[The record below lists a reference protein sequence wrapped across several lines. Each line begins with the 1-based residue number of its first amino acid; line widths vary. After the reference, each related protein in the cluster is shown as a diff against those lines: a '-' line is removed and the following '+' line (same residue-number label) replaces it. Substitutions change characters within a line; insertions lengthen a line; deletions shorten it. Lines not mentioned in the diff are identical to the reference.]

1 MVVSR
6 NHRGDVDMLKDF
18 STKSGRISCW
28 INPHD
33 FGARGQSLVLIP
45 GSGSNS
51 SVWSRQYAKLHGRFN
66 IAAVN
71 LPGHGRSRGPGAASV
86 FDYVLCLENILGALE
101 LEKPVL
107 VGHSLGAAIALLF
120 AATCP
125 EALSGVVSI
134 GGGLKMPVNPMILEG
149 LSANPSGTKELIA
162 KFSIAPANRPKM
174 LPAIQKSLDQ
184 VAADVL
190 LGDLTACSRLDLR
203 GRLGAIRVPI
213 LAVCGAE
220 DKMTPVASSQDLVAN
235 AADAELLVVENAGH
249 MAMIEEP
256 AIVNKAICAFAA
268 KLIKE
273 TPS

>member
-1 MVVSR
+1 ME
-6 NHRGDVDMLKDF
+6 NLA
-18 STKSGRISCW
+18 IS
-28 INPHD
+28 
-33 FGARGQSLVLIP
+33 
-45 GSGSNS
+45 S
-51 SVWSRQYAKLHGRFN
+51 S
-66 IAAVN
+66 
-71 LPGHGRSRGPGAASV
+71 
-86 FDYVLCLENILGALE
+86 
-101 LEKPVL
+101 
-107 VGHSLGAAIALLF
+107 
-120 AATCP
+120 
-125 EALSGVVSI
+125 
-134 GGGLKMPVNPMILEG
+134 
-149 LSANPSGTKELIA
+149 NPSGTKELIA